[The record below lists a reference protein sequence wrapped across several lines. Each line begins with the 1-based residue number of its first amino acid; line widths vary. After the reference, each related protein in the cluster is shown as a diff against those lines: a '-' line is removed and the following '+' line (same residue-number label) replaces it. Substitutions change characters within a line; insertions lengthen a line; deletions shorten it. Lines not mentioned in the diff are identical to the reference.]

1 MGRRGWILFL
11 ALGLIWGMP
20 YLLIRIA
27 VQDLNPLI
35 VAFARTAIGAL
46 ILLPFALREGSL
58 GEAVRH
64 WKWLALYTVI
74 EISIPW
80 LLIGYAETRLTSST
94 AGILISTTPLIAAAL
109 VAARGGESLDGRRLV
124 GLVLGLVG
132 VILLMGLDLNVGDLP
147 AAAALTASAI
157 LYAIGPIVA
166 ADKLK
171 NVPPIGVVTG
181 SLILAATFY
190 LPFAPF
196 LWPETVTPEA
206 AWSVF
211 GLATLC
217 TALAFI
223 LFFALIAE
231 VGPARST
238 VITYIN
244 PAVALVLGVI
254 VLSEP
259 LTTGM
264 AIGFPLIILGSILGT
279 AGGRKSGK
287 AEPEAAGQRAA

>member
-1 MGRRGWILFL
+1 MGRRGWVLFL

-27 VQDLNPLI
+27 VRDLDPLI
-35 VAFARTAIGAL
+35 VVFARTTIGAL
-46 ILLPFALREGSL
+46 ILLPFALRAKSL
-58 GEAVRH
+58 AQAFRH
-64 WKWLALYTVI
+64 WKWLAAYTLI
-74 EISIPW
+74 EISVPW

-94 AGILISTTPLIAAAL
+94 AGILISTTPLLAAL
-109 VAARGGESLDGRRLV
+109 AVAARGGEPLGGRRLA

-132 VILLMGLDLNVGDLP
+132 VILLMGLDLDVGDLP
-147 AAAALTASAI
+147 AAAALTMSAI
-157 LYAIGPIVA
+157 CYAIGPMVVA
-166 ADKLK
+166 EKLK
-171 NVPPIGVVTG
+171 NVQPMGVVTG
-181 SLILAATFY
+181 SLILAAALY

-196 LWPETVTPEA
+196 VWPSSITPEA

-259 LTTGM
+259 LTIGM
-264 AIGFPLIILGSILGT
+264 AVGFPLIIIGSILGT
-279 AGGRKSGK
+279 AGGRKNGTAR
-287 AEPEAAGQRAA
+287 AEKTRENAS